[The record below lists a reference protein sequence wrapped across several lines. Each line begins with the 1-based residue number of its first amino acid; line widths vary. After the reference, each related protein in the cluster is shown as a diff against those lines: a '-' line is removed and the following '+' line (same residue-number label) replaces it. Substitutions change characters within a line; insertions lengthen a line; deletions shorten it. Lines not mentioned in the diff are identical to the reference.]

1 MLACVL
7 ACLRARAF
15 FLRGGAVAGELVRRP
30 RPLAGSECGRGRTA
44 GRPEAAVCGSGE
56 STGAGAGGA
65 AARRTTD
72 GERSLADGGG
82 RAKGRRE
89 RADEMTE
96 QGGREGD

>member
-15 FLRGGAVAGELVRRP
+15 FLRGGAVAGELHRP
-30 RPLAGSECGRGRTA
+30 RPLAGSECGRTA

-56 STGAGAGGA
+56 STGAGGA

-96 QGGREGD
+96 QGGGTEMKSNN